1 MRRRSTS
8 PTAWID
14 NDHSDRPLVPV
25 LIRTKSNQRDLR
37 SVEVACRSPRCFRGC
52 TGSRSLLRYSCD
64 HRRGPAWLSGRRVKI
79 TGMNAETSPI
89 LESTVV
95 LAMDYGQF
103 CLDGGLG
110 DIDNEI
116 ELLEQAQAEQPSAGD
131 GTMVVVVCPH
141 QNNFEMSVDVQVFD
155 RRPAADR
162 SEWQQVSEDRLEV
175 DAPGVLS
182 LSSPT
187 TEPVTV
193 AVPPGQYVVEVSGR
207 GFVNYGWPGS
217 TTPGDVW
224 RLRLWP
230 DDCSVLEPAQRWEM
244 PGYGIPE
251 NTPSSTHESGSSV
264 TDES

>member
-1 MRRRSTS
+1 
-8 PTAWID
+8 
-14 NDHSDRPLVPV
+14 
-25 LIRTKSNQRDLR
+25 
-37 SVEVACRSPRCFRGC
+37 
-52 TGSRSLLRYSCD
+52 
-64 HRRGPAWLSGRRVKI
+64 
-79 TGMNAETSPI
+79 
-89 LESTVV
+89 
-95 LAMDYGQF
+95 
-103 CLDGGLG
+103 
-110 DIDNEI
+110 
-116 ELLEQAQAEQPSAGD
+116 
-131 GTMVVVVCPH
+131 MVVVWCPH

-230 DDCSVLEPAQRWEM
+230 DDGSVLEPAQRWEM

-251 NTPSSTHESGSSV
+251 NTPSSTHESGSPV

>member
-1 MRRRSTS
+1 MR
-8 PTAWID
+8 
-14 NDHSDRPLVPV
+14 
-25 LIRTKSNQRDLR
+25 
-37 SVEVACRSPRCFRGC
+37 
-52 TGSRSLLRYSCD
+52 
-64 HRRGPAWLSGRRVKI
+64 LSGGRVKI
-79 TGMNAETSPI
+79 NDMNAQASPI
-89 LESTVV
+89 LETAVV

-110 DIDNEI
+110 DIDNEL

-131 GTMVVVVCPH
+131 GTMIVVVCPH

-162 SEWQQVSEDRLEV
+162 SQWQQVSENRLEV
-175 DAPGVLS
+175 EESGMLS
-182 LSSPT
+182 VSSPT
-187 TEPVTV
+187 TEPVAV
-193 AVPPGQYVVEVSGR
+193 AVPSGRYVVEVSGR

-230 DDCSVLEPAQRWEM
+230 DDGSVLEPAQLWEM
-244 PGYGIPE
+244 PGCGVPE

>member
-1 MRRRSTS
+1 M
-8 PTAWID
+8 
-14 NDHSDRPLVPV
+14 
-25 LIRTKSNQRDLR
+25 
-37 SVEVACRSPRCFRGC
+37 
-52 TGSRSLLRYSCD
+52 
-64 HRRGPAWLSGRRVKI
+64 SGRRVKI
-79 TGMNAETSPI
+79 TGMNAQTSPI

-131 GTMVVVVCPH
+131 GTMIVVVCPH

-193 AVPPGQYVVEVSGR
+193 AVPPGQYVVQVSGR

-230 DDCSVLEPAQRWEM
+230 DDDSVLEPAQLWEM

-251 NTPSSTHESGSSV
+251 NTPSSTHESGGSV
-264 TDES
+264 TDGS

>member
-1 MRRRSTS
+1 MNLASRYLPARDRR
-8 PTAWID
+8 AVGLACQ
-14 NDHSDRPLVPV
+14 DHAV
-25 LIRTKSNQRDLR
+25 
-37 SVEVACRSPRCFRGC
+37 
-52 TGSRSLLRYSCD
+52 
-64 HRRGPAWLSGRRVKI
+64 
-79 TGMNAETSPI
+79 NAQTSPI
-89 LESTVV
+89 LESKVV

-110 DIDNEI
+110 DIDNEMD
-116 ELLEQAQAEQPSAGD
+116 LLEQAQAEQPSAGD
-131 GTMVVVVCPH
+131 GSMLVVLCPH
-141 QNNFEMSVDVQVFD
+141 QNNFEMSMDVQVFA

-162 SEWQQVSEDRLEV
+162 SEWQQVSEGHLEI
-175 DAPGVLS
+175 DAPGILS

-230 DDCSVLEPAQRWEM
+230 GGNGALEPAQLWNM
-244 PGYGIPE
+244 PGYGTPE
-251 NTPSSTHESGSSV
+251 NTATSTEVPDGSG
-264 TDES
+264 TDLS

>member
-1 MRRRSTS
+1 M
-8 PTAWID
+8 
-14 NDHSDRPLVPV
+14 RPL
-25 LIRTKSNQRDLR
+25 R
-37 SVEVACRSPRCFRGC
+37 SSARSHEVVG
-52 TGSRSLLRYSCD
+52 G
-64 HRRGPAWLSGRRVKI
+64 RVKI
-79 TGMNAETSPI
+79 NDMNAQASPI
-89 LESTVV
+89 LETAVV

-110 DIDNEI
+110 DIDNEL

-131 GTMVVVVCPH
+131 GTMIVVVCPY

-162 SEWQQVSEDRLEV
+162 SQWQQVSENRLEV
-175 DAPGVLS
+175 DESGMLS
-182 LSSPT
+182 VSSPT
-187 TEPVTV
+187 TEPVAVTV
-193 AVPPGQYVVEVSGR
+193 PSGRYVVEVSGR

-230 DDCSVLEPAQRWEM
+230 DDGSVLEPAQMWEM

-251 NTPSSTHESGSSV
+251 NTSPATEGSEGTV
-264 TDES
+264 TEGS

>member
-1 MRRRSTS
+1 MNSQTS
-8 PTAWID
+8 P
-14 NDHSDRPLVPV
+14 
-25 LIRTKSNQRDLR
+25 
-37 SVEVACRSPRCFRGC
+37 VA
-52 TGSRSLLRYSCD
+52 
-64 HRRGPAWLSGRRVKI
+64 
-79 TGMNAETSPI
+79 
-89 LESTVV
+89 ESTVV

-110 DIDNEI
+110 DIDNEM
-116 ELLEQAQAEQPSAGD
+116 ELLEQAQAAQPSAGD
-131 GTMVVVVCPH
+131 GTMLVVLCPH

-162 SEWQQVSEDRLEV
+162 SEWQQVSEGHLEI
-175 DAPGVLS
+175 DGSGMLS

-193 AVPPGQYVVEVSGR
+193 AVPPGRYMVEVSGR

-230 DDCSVLEPAQRWEM
+230 DDDSALEPAQLWDM
-244 PGYGIPE
+244 PGYGTPE
-251 NTPSSTHESGSSV
+251 NISTSPEGSGGSM
-264 TDES
+264 TDEL

>member
-1 MRRRSTS
+1 
-8 PTAWID
+8 
-14 NDHSDRPLVPV
+14 
-25 LIRTKSNQRDLR
+25 
-37 SVEVACRSPRCFRGC
+37 
-52 TGSRSLLRYSCD
+52 
-64 HRRGPAWLSGRRVKI
+64 
-79 TGMNAETSPI
+79 MNAQTKPVA
-89 LESTVV
+89 ESTVV

-175 DAPGVLS
+175 DAPGTLS

-193 AVPPGQYVVEVSGR
+193 AVPPGEYVVQVSGR

-230 DDCSVLEPAQRWEM
+230 DDGSVLEPAQLWEM
-244 PGYGIPE
+244 PGYGIPA
-251 NTPSSTHESGSSV
+251 SMDGSGGSV
-264 TDES
+264 ADES

>member
-1 MRRRSTS
+1 M
-8 PTAWID
+8 
-14 NDHSDRPLVPV
+14 L
-25 LIRTKSNQRDLR
+25 
-37 SVEVACRSPRCFRGC
+37 
-52 TGSRSLLRYSCD
+52 
-64 HRRGPAWLSGRRVKI
+64 GRRVKI
-79 TGMNAETSPI
+79 TTMNVQTSPV

-110 DIDNEI
+110 DIDNEN
-116 ELLEQAQAEQPSAGD
+116 ELLERAHAEQPSADD
-131 GTMVVVVCPH
+131 GAMVVVLCPH
-141 QNNFEMSVDVQVFD
+141 QNNFEMRVDVHVFD
-155 RRPAADR
+155 HRPAADR
-162 SEWQQVSEDRLEV
+162 SEWQQVSENRLDV
-175 DAPGVLS
+175 DAPGMLS

-230 DDCSVLEPAQRWEM
+230 DDGSALEPAQLWEM
-244 PGYGIPE
+244 PGYGVPE
-251 NTPSSTHESGSSV
+251 NISSSLDGPDGSVAEES
-264 TDES
+264 

>member
-1 MRRRSTS
+1 VQRIKFAASMGGRERRRR
-8 PTAWID
+8 TA
-14 NDHSDRPLVPV
+14 RV
-25 LIRTKSNQRDLR
+25 
-37 SVEVACRSPRCFRGC
+37 
-52 TGSRSLLRYSCD
+52 
-64 HRRGPAWLSGRRVKI
+64 SGRRVKI
-79 TGMNAETSPI
+79 TAMNAQTSPVA
-89 LESTVV
+89 ESTVV

-131 GTMVVVVCPH
+131 GTMVVVLCPH

-155 RRPAADR
+155 RHPTADR
-162 SEWQQVSEDRLEV
+162 SEWQQVSENRLEV
-175 DAPGVLS
+175 DGSGMLS

-193 AVPPGQYVVEVSGR
+193 AVPPGHYMVEVSGR

-230 DDCSVLEPAQRWEM
+230 DDGSVLESAQLWNM

-251 NTPSSTHESGSSV
+251 SIPSSTQGSGGSV
-264 TDES
+264 TDGS

>member
-1 MRRRSTS
+1 
-8 PTAWID
+8 
-14 NDHSDRPLVPV
+14 
-25 LIRTKSNQRDLR
+25 
-37 SVEVACRSPRCFRGC
+37 
-52 TGSRSLLRYSCD
+52 
-64 HRRGPAWLSGRRVKI
+64 
-79 TGMNAETSPI
+79 MNAQTSPI

-110 DIDNEI
+110 DIDNEM
-116 ELLEQAQAEQPSAGD
+116 ELLDQAQEQQPSAGD

-141 QNNFEMSVDVQVFD
+141 QNNFEMSVNVQVFD
-155 RRPAADR
+155 CRPAGDR
-162 SEWQQVSEDRLEV
+162 SQWQQVSEDHLEI

-193 AVPPGQYVVEVSGR
+193 AVPHGEYVVEVSGR

-230 DDCSVLEPAQRWEM
+230 DDGSVLEPAQLWEM
-244 PGYGIPE
+244 PECGTPE
-251 NTPSSTHESGSSV
+251 NIPSSMDGSDGSV
-264 TDES
+264 TGGS

>member
-1 MRRRSTS
+1 
-8 PTAWID
+8 
-14 NDHSDRPLVPV
+14 
-25 LIRTKSNQRDLR
+25 
-37 SVEVACRSPRCFRGC
+37 
-52 TGSRSLLRYSCD
+52 
-64 HRRGPAWLSGRRVKI
+64 
-79 TGMNAETSPI
+79 MNAQASPVA
-89 LESTVV
+89 ESTVV

-110 DIDNEI
+110 DIDNEMT
-116 ELLEQAQAEQPSAGD
+116 LLDQAQAAQPSAGD
-131 GTMVVVVCPH
+131 GTMVVVLCPH

-162 SEWQQVSEDRLEV
+162 SQWQQVSEDRLEV
-175 DAPGVLS
+175 DASGMLS

-230 DDCSVLEPAQRWEM
+230 DDDSALEPAQLWDM
-244 PGYGIPE
+244 PGYGTPE
-251 NTPSSTHESGSSV
+251 NLPSSTAGSRGPV

>member
-1 MRRRSTS
+1 M
-8 PTAWID
+8 
-14 NDHSDRPLVPV
+14 
-25 LIRTKSNQRDLR
+25 
-37 SVEVACRSPRCFRGC
+37 G
-52 TGSRSLLRYSCD
+52 GGCD
-64 HRRGPAWLSGRRVKI
+64 HRRGTARLSGRRVKI
-79 TGMNAETSPI
+79 TAMNAQTSPVA
-89 LESTVV
+89 ESTVV

-110 DIDNEI
+110 DIDNEL
-116 ELLEQAQAEQPSAGD
+116 ELLEHAQAEQPSAGD
-131 GTMVVVVCPH
+131 GTMVVVLCPH

-162 SEWQQVSEDRLEV
+162 SQWQQVSEGRLEV
-175 DAPGVLS
+175 DGSGTLS

-207 GFVNYGWPGS
+207 GFVSYGWPGS

-230 DDCSVLEPAQRWEM
+230 DDDSVLEPAQLWEM
-244 PGYGIPE
+244 PGYGTPE
-251 NTPSSTHESGSSV
+251 NIPHSTDGSGGSE
-264 TDES
+264 TDGS